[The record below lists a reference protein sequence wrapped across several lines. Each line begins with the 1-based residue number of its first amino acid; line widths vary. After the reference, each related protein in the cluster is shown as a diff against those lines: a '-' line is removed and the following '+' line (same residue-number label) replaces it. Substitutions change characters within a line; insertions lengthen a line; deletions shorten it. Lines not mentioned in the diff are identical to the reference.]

1 MRSKSSKAC
10 QKNRDQQHGRCDE
23 CTSDCPLFKS
33 HEMDEV
39 ILGVDL
45 EKLVEELE
53 IQEKIK
59 KYVMFMR

>member
-10 QKNRDQQHGRCDE
+10 QKNRNQQVGRCED
-23 CTSDCPLFKS
+23 CSPDCPLYQS
-33 HEMDEV
+33 TEMTDV